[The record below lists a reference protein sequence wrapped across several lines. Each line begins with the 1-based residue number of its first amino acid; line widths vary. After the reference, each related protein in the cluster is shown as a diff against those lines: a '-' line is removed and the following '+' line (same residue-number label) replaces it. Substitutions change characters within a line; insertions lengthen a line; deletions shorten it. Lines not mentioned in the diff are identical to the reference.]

1 MDTSVV
7 RHPVDLAIASYYN
20 FVRTTVEEALSK
32 MSLDE
37 FIESNYYVK
46 NENTIVLVWHG
57 WGKEEP
63 ELKHLMLAK
72 EILRS

>member
-1 MDTSVV
+1 
-7 RHPVDLAIASYYN
+7 
-20 FVRTTVEEALSK
+20 

-46 NENTIVLVWHG
+46 NENTIVLWHG